1 MPQETPRSAADGDPT
16 RAVVLGGSIAGL
28 FAARVLAEAYDE
40 VLVVDRD
47 TVTGVD
53 GPRRGRPQGKH
64 INAMHVRGRVV
75 MEELY
80 PGITDQLIA
89 DGTPIGDYS
98 GSVRWYFRGRP
109 VKRADIGYIAVPA
122 SAPLMERRIRER
134 TAGLANVR
142 FVERCDILGLTAT
155 ADHAQVTG
163 VKVQRSGT
171 PGETI
176 AADLVVDATGRGSR
190 TPVWLEEMGYPRVE
204 EERTNIG
211 LGYVTQN
218 YKMKTDPYNGDLAII
233 AVASPEVPRGVIFT
247 KTEGDRTLMTVY
259 GILGDHPPTDQ
270 QGLYGFVKRLPVP
283 DIHEALKHAEPLDEP
298 VAFRFPTT
306 QRRRYER
313 MGRLPAGL
321 LVIGDAVSCFNPVY
335 AQGMT
340 VAALSAL
347 TLRRHLH
354 SGATPDARQYFRD
367 LARDV
372 IDPPWEMTRTV
383 DLGFDGVEGKR
394 DLKLRI
400 GQRYLA
406 MVQTAA
412 TRDRSVT
419 RGYMRAAGMLDR
431 PEQLMRPGMIVR
443 VLLNALRGP
452 AGPAAVPPAVAEA
465 PRTGRHPADRVP
477 ATGPAERTPAPT
489 GSEDKSP

>member
-1 MPQETPRSAADGDPT
+1 MPQEATRPAADGAPT

-89 DGTPIGDYS
+89 DGTPFGDFS

-134 TAGLANVR
+134 TAELENIR

-163 VKVQRSGT
+163 VKVQKSGE

-218 YKMKTDPYNGDLAII
+218 YKMKADPYDGDLAII
-233 AVASPEVPRGVIFT
+233 AVASPDVPRGCIFT
-247 KTEGDRTLMTVY
+247 KTEGDKTLLTVY

-270 QGLYGFVKRLPVP
+270 QGLYEFVKGLPVP

-306 QRRRYER
+306 QRRRYEQMTR
-313 MGRLPAGL
+313 FPAGL

-347 TLRRHLH
+347 TLRHHLH
-354 SGATPDARQYFRD
+354 SGATPDSRQYFRD

-394 DLKLRI
+394 DFKVRL

-406 MVQTAA
+406 MVQVAT
-412 TRDRSVT
+412 TRDSSVT

-431 PEQLMRPGMIVR
+431 PEQLMRPAMVAR

-452 AGPAAVPPAVAEA
+452 AGPAAVPPAVAEGAGAGAGAGAEAAKA
-465 PRTGRHPADRVP
+465 PVAGAR
-477 ATGPAERTPAPT
+477 
-489 GSEDKSP
+489 